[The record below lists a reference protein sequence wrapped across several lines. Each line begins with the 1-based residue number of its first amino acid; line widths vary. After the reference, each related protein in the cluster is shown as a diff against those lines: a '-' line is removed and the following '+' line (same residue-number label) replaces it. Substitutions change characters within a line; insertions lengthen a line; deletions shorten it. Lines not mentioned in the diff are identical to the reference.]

1 MKKNRK
7 KSPPRVAKWIIS
19 RLAVY
24 EKEHALADAIEA
36 EYFDIRDRHGA
47 ILSWIWYWFCT
58 MGTLFHYIKFS
69 LLWSMTMLK
78 NYLKITLRNIKR
90 HKTFSFINISGLAV
104 SIACC
109 LMILMHIRF
118 ESSYDNYHRD
128 ADRIYR
134 LGIDIDTPAFKRTST
149 NISYC
154 EAPYLK
160 ENFPQV
166 EAVARFR
173 RTYSVIVRKG
183 ETVFYE
189 DNFIR
194 ADNEIFDVLTFQF
207 IQGAPEKA
215 LIRPGTLVIS
225 ESVGHKYFGN
235 ESPMGQTIQVRG
247 DEFVITGVIADPPK
261 NTHLRFKFIASMI
274 GHEVPEWA
282 KNRWNTTSFYTY
294 VKFCPEVDADKL
306 LRQIESGANKNRII
320 KEGEKFTY
328 FLQPLKD
335 IHLFSHVS
343 GELDPPGSPTY
354 LLIFG
359 VIAGLILIIA
369 SINFINLSTARAAAR
384 SKEVGMRKIVGAFRK
399 QLIVQFLG
407 ESLLTTL
414 LAVFLAFLIAIVFLP
429 LYSNLTEIPYTMRD
443 LVRFELLL
451 AMIGIILFSG
461 VVAGSYP
468 AFFLSALRPIAIFK
482 GKQGGHSKG
491 NRLRRVMVVGQFIVS
506 FMLIAGTLVVT
517 QQVGYMKN
525 RNLGFEKEQKAVI
538 PVRQGTNI
546 SDNFETVK
554 AEFLKYSGVTGA
566 AVSSG
571 VPGQLDSGANVR
583 LVNEAEDMSQWMY
596 YLFVDTDFFR
606 EYGITLAAGRA
617 FQKELVSDQGEAF
630 MVNETAVKKFGW
642 GDPKEALG
650 KTLWS
655 GYDGTQGE
663 IIGVVKDFHF
673 YGLQQ
678 EIGPII
684 IAVRPD
690 EYAYITLT
698 LSTENIGQ
706 TLSSVK
712 NTWRSLFPGI
722 PFDYFFVDTYFD
734 RFYREEEKV
743 ATLVRVFSILAISIA
758 CLGILGLTAHT
769 TQRRTKEIGIRKVI
783 GASAA
788 RIAGLLTGEFVK
800 WIVFANLIALPA
812 AYYILN
818 KWLSGFAYR
827 VGFSVWFLLVPSAFT
842 LGLAALTVSYHT
854 IKAATANPVESLR
867 YE

>member
-1 MKKNRK
+1 MMKNRK
-7 KSPPRVAKWIIS
+7 KSPPRIARWIIS
-19 RLAVY
+19 RLSFY
-24 EKEHALADAIEA
+24 EKEHALTDAMEA
-36 EYFDIRDRHGA
+36 EYFEIRARYGT

-58 MGTLFHYIKFS
+58 VGTLFHYLKFS
-69 LLWSMTMLK
+69 LLWSMIMFK
-78 NYLKITLRNIKR
+78 NYLKIALRNMRK
-90 HKTFSFINISGLAV
+90 HKVYSFINISGLAV

-118 ESSYDNYHRD
+118 ESSYDNYHKD

-134 LGIDIDTPAFKRTST
+134 LGIDIDTPAFKRTFAP
-149 NISYC
+149 ISYF

-173 RTYSVIVRKG
+173 RLSNVLVRKG

-189 DNFIR
+189 DNLIR
-194 ADNEIFDVLTFQF
+194 ADNDIFDVLTFPF
-207 IQGAPEKA
+207 IQGDPEKA
-215 LIRPGTLVIS
+215 LIRPGSLVIS
-225 ESVGHKYFGN
+225 ESAAHKYFGN
-235 ESPMGQTIQVRG
+235 ENPISQTIQVSG

-261 NTHLRFKFIASMI
+261 NTHLKCGFIASMV
-274 GHEVPEWA
+274 ESELPDWA
-282 KNRWNTTSFYTY
+282 KQHWHLNIFYTY
-294 VKFCPEVDADKL
+294 IKFHPDIDAQALLPE
-306 LRQIESGANKNRII
+306 IEAGANTHKDI
-320 KEGEKFTY
+320 KEGDKYTY
-328 FLQPLKD
+328 FLQALND
-335 IHLFSHVS
+335 IHLYSHVS
-343 GELDPPGSPTY
+343 GELEPPGNPTY

-384 SKEVGMRKIVGAFRK
+384 AKEIGMRKIVGAFRK

-414 LAVFLAFLIAIVFLP
+414 LAVVLACLIVIVFLP

-443 LVRFELLL
+443 LVRFDLLL
-451 AMIGIILFSG
+451 AMTGIILFSG

-468 AFFLSALRPIAIFK
+468 AFFLSALRPIAILK
-482 GKQGGHSKG
+482 GKQGGPSKG
-491 NRLRRVMVVGQFIVS
+491 NNLRGAMVVGQFIVS
-506 FMLIAGTLVVT
+506 FILIAGTIVVS
-517 QQVGYMKN
+517 QQIRYMKN
-525 RNLGFEKEQKAVI
+525 RNLGFEREQKVII
-538 PVRQGTNI
+538 PVRQGASIN
-546 SDNFETVK
+546 DNFETVK
-554 AEFLKYSGVTGA
+554 AEFLKYSGITGA
-566 AVSSG
+566 TVSSG
-571 VPGQLDSGANVR
+571 VPGRLYSGAHVN
-583 LVNEAEDMSQWMY
+583 LVGEAEDMGQWMY

-617 FQKELVSDQGEAF
+617 FQKELICDRESTF
-630 MVNETAVKKFGW
+630 MINETAVKNFGW
-642 GDPKEALG
+642 SKSEEALG
-650 KTLWS
+650 KTIRS
-655 GYDGTQGE
+655 GFRGEQGE

-673 YGLQQ
+673 FGLQQ
-678 EIGPII
+678 EIGPMI
-684 IAVRPD
+684 IAVRP
-690 EYAYITLT
+690 EYYHYITVT
-698 LSTENIGQ
+698 LSTENIGR

-712 NTWRSLFPGI
+712 NIWVSLFPGI
-722 PFDYFFVDTYFD
+722 PFDYFFLDTYFD
-734 RFYREEEKV
+734 RLYREEEK
-743 ATLVRVFSILAISIA
+743 AGALARVFGILAISIA

-800 WIVFANLIALPA
+800 WILFANLIALPA

-827 VGFSVWFLLVPSAFT
+827 MGFSVWFLLVPSAFT

-854 IKAATANPVESLR
+854 IKAATANPVDSLR